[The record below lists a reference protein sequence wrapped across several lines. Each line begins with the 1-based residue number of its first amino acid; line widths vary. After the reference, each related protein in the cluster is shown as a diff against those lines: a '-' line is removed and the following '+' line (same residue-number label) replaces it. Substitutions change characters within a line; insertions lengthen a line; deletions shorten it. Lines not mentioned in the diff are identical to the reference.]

1 MSKML
6 VTTGESRIVC
16 VISPDETFGEMTV
29 TMNFEPGKMI
39 EEKKDIMDKLD
50 EAVANIIKENN

>member
-29 TMNFEPGKMI
+29 TMNFEPGKTI
-39 EEKKDIMDKLD
+39 ADKKAIMDKLD
-50 EAVANIIKENN
+50 EAVAEIIKEYN

>member
-16 VISPDETFGEMTV
+16 VISPDETSGEMTV
-29 TMNFEPGKMI
+29 TMNFEPNKTI
-39 EEKKDIMDKLD
+39 EEKKAIMEKLD
-50 EAVANIIKENN
+50 EAVAEIIKEYN

>member
-29 TMNFEPGKMI
+29 TMNFEPGK
-39 EEKKDIMDKLD
+39 KSIMDKLD
-50 EAVANIIKENN
+50 EAVAEIIKEYN

>member
-29 TMNFEPGKMI
+29 TMNFEPGKTI
-39 EEKKDIMDKLD
+39 EDKKSIMDKLD
-50 EAVANIIKENN
+50 EAVAEIIKEYN

>member
-6 VTTGESRIVC
+6 VTTGKSHIVC

-29 TMNFEPGKMI
+29 TMNFEPGKTI

-50 EAVANIIKENN
+50 EAVAKIIKEHN

>member
-29 TMNFEPGKMI
+29 TMNFEPDKTI
-39 EEKKDIMDKLD
+39 EDKKAIMDKLD
-50 EAVANIIKENN
+50 EAVAEIIKEHN

>member
-29 TMNFEPGKMI
+29 TMNFEPGKTI
-39 EEKKDIMDKLD
+39 ADKKAIMDKLD
-50 EAVANIIKENN
+50 EAVSQIIKEYN

>member
-29 TMNFEPGKMI
+29 TMNFEPGKTI

>member
-29 TMNFEPGKMI
+29 TMNFEPSKTI
-39 EEKKDIMDKLD
+39 EDKKAIMDKLD
-50 EAVANIIKENN
+50 EAVAEIIKEYN

>member
-16 VISPDETFGEMTV
+16 VISPDETSGEMTV
-29 TMNFEPGKMI
+29 TINFEPGKTI
-39 EEKKDIMDKLD
+39 EDKKAIMDELD
-50 EAVANIIKENN
+50 GAVAEIIKEYN

>member
-16 VISPDETFGEMTV
+16 VISPDETYGEMTV
-29 TMNFEPGKMI
+29 TMNFEPGKTI
-39 EEKKDIMDKLD
+39 EDKKAIMDRWTR
-50 EAVANIIKENN
+50 AVAEIIKEYN

>member
-6 VTTGESRIVC
+6 VTAGESRIVC

-29 TMNFEPGKMI
+29 TMNFEPGKTI
-39 EEKKDIMDKLD
+39 EDKKAIMDKLD
-50 EAVANIIKENN
+50 EAVAEIIKEYN

>member
-29 TMNFEPGKMI
+29 TMNFEPGKTS
-39 EEKKDIMDKLD
+39 EKKSIMDKLD
-50 EAVANIIKENN
+50 EAVAEIIKEYN

>member
-29 TMNFEPGKMI
+29 TMNFEPNKTI
-39 EEKKDIMDKLD
+39 EEKKAIMDKLD
-50 EAVANIIKENN
+50 EAVAEIIKEHN

>member
-6 VTTGESRIVC
+6 VTTGQSRIVC

-29 TMNFEPGKMI
+29 TMNFEPGKTI
-39 EEKKDIMDKLD
+39 EDKKAFMDKLD
-50 EAVANIIKENN
+50 EAVAEIVKEYN

>member
-16 VISPDETFGEMTV
+16 IISPDETFGEMTV
-29 TMNFEPGKMI
+29 TMNFEPNKTI
-39 EEKKDIMDKLD
+39 EEKKAIMDKLD
-50 EAVANIIKENN
+50 EAVAEIIKEYN

>member
-6 VTTGESRIVC
+6 VTTGESCILC

-29 TMNFEPGKMI
+29 TMNFEPGKTI
-39 EEKKDIMDKLD
+39 EDKKAIMDKLD
-50 EAVANIIKENN
+50 EAVSEIIKEYN

>member
-16 VISPDETFGEMTV
+16 VISPDENFGEMTV
-29 TMNFEPGKMI
+29 TMNFEPGKTI
-39 EEKKDIMDKLD
+39 EDKK
-50 EAVANIIKENN
+50 AVAEIIKE